1 MNIEEQKK
9 ELEELIKKLI
19 ALGEDADELN
29 FWTEMFDTMDEGAR
43 SKLLSNLSKEATDLE
58 KA

>member
-1 MNIEEQKK
+1 MNTEEQKK
-9 ELEELIKKLI
+9 ELEGLIKKLI

-29 FWTEMFDTMDEGAR
+29 FWMEMFDTMDEEAR
-43 SKLLSNLSKEATDLE
+43 SKLLENLSKEIADLE